1 VRSLEYLFL
10 RHAETEVTSR
20 REWHGKEDV
29 PLSQVGQRHA
39 LKAAMKLKD
48 RGYRIGTVIS
58 SDQCRAVETARVF
71 GRVFRCAVVQ
81 DPMLRDRDL
90 GKWAGLSRREIEKT
104 WPGAME
110 QWRIGLI
117 CGPPGGET
125 DDEVS
130 SRVACALRDHAP
142 SNAAP
147 MLVISHAGLL
157 RGLLAS
163 NGLPDEDVAPLSG
176 RWLRLLPATPKVVV
190 GQGTAL

>member
-10 RHAETEVTSR
+10 RHAETEVTDR
-20 REWHGKEDV
+20 REWHGRKDV
-29 PLSQVGQRHA
+29 PLSQVGRRHA
-39 LKAAMKLKD
+39 LKAAEKLKD
-48 RGYRIGTVIS
+48 RGHRIGTVIS
-58 SDQCRAVETARVF
+58 SDQCRAVETASVF
-71 GRVFRCAVVQ
+71 SSVFKCTMIQ
-81 DPMLRDRDL
+81 DPMLRERDL
-90 GKWAGLSRREIEKT
+90 GKWAGLSHREIEKT

-110 QWRIGLI
+110 QWRTGRI

-130 SRVACALRDHAP
+130 SRVACALLSHAQC
-142 SNAAP
+142 NVAP

-176 RWLRLLPATPKVVV
+176 RWLKLLPAAPKVVV